1 MYTVLIEGPDARFL
15 GVSTRARNGR
25 VVQRSGATLC
35 PASDLADYGPH
46 AAMLVPSD
54 VALMPSLFSND
65 TFDQATRR
73 VEPTRLEAAGA
84 SVVVGAASALAT
96 LLREPERLATLARRS
111 VGADTILPIG
121 TPGARRLATRAA
133 LASSAKPTD
142 GWVSRHINRPISRAC
157 SRVAIMLGISANG
170 ASLITLG
177 IGLVC
182 AWTAAQPGYGA
193 FVATG
198 ILFQLASILDGV
210 DGEIAR
216 ATLTESERG
225 AQIDTAVDQVT
236 YGACFIGTTI
246 GWIRSGSSRT
256 AMGSTLL
263 IGLALA
269 ISLVRGARF
278 VARHGGNASFVVIDR
293 SVRRAARDTGR
304 WPLRVAAG
312 SFALLRRDLFAAVF
326 LLVSFTGIR
335 AAVPALILFGAVVA
349 NITFSVYGQELADA
363 ARAERRRPRAAAAT

>member
-35 PASDLADYGPH
+35 RASDLAAYGPH

-84 SVVVGAASALAT
+84 SVIVGAASALAT
-96 LLREPERLATLARRS
+96 LLREPDRLTTLSCRG

-121 TPGARRLATRAA
+121 SPGARRLATRAV
-133 LASSAKPTD
+133 LASTGKPTD
-142 GWVSRHINRPISRAC
+142 GWVSRHVNRPISRVC
-157 SRVAIMLGISANG
+157 SRVALMFGLSANG
-170 ASLITLG
+170 ASLIALG
-177 IGLVC
+177 GGLVC

-225 AQIDTAVDQVT
+225 AQIDTVVDHIT
-236 YGACFIGTTI
+236 NGACFIGSTI
-246 GWIRSGSSRT
+246 GWIRSGGRTT
-256 AMGSTLL
+256 AMISTLL
-263 IGLALA
+263 IGFALA
-269 ISLVRGARF
+269 ASLVRGARF
-278 VARHGGNASFVVIDR
+278 VSRHGGSGSVVAIDR
-293 SVRRAARDTGR
+293 SVGRAARDTGQ
-304 WPLRVAAG
+304 WPPRVAAG
-312 SFALLRRDLFAAVF
+312 AFAFLRRDLFAAVF

-335 AAVPALILFGAVVA
+335 AAVPALILFGTVVA
-349 NITFSVYGQELADA
+349 NVTFSVYGQELAA
-363 ARAERRRPRAAAAT
+363 ATRAERKRPSAAAAT

>member
-15 GVSTRARNGR
+15 GASTRSRNGR

-35 PASDLADYGPH
+35 PPSDLASYGPH

-54 VALMPSLFSND
+54 VALMPSLFSDD

-73 VEPTRLEAAGA
+73 VEPTRLDAAGA
-84 SVVVGAASALAT
+84 SVIVGAASALAT
-96 LLREPERLATLARRS
+96 LLQEPAQFATLATRE

-121 TPGARRLATRAA
+121 TSTARRRATRAA
-133 LASSAKPTD
+133 LASTAKATD
-142 GWVSRHINRPISRAC
+142 GWVSRHVNRPISRAC
-157 SRVAIMLGISANG
+157 SRVALRLGVTANG
-170 ASLITLG
+170 ASLITLVV
-177 IGLVC
+177 GLVC

-193 FVATG
+193 FVITG

-225 AQIDTAVDQVT
+225 AQVDTAVDQIT

-246 GWIRSGSSRT
+246 GWIRSGSRTT
-256 AMGSTLL
+256 AMGSTFL
-263 IGLALA
+263 IGFALIA
-269 ISLVRGARF
+269 SLIRGARF
-278 VARHGGNASFVVIDR
+278 VARHGQNASFVVIDR
-293 SVRRAARDTGR
+293 SVRRAAKDTGR
-304 WPLRVAAG
+304 WPLRVAAAA
-312 SFALLRRDLFAAVF
+312 FALLRRDLFAVVF
-326 LLVSFTGIR
+326 LLVSFTGVR
-335 AAVPALILFGAVVA
+335 ALVPALILCGAVVA
-349 NITFSVYGQELADA
+349 NVTFSLYGQELADA